1 MKGLGKKEAC
11 QFLSRIK
18 FISVSTVLDKI
29 FSFQS
34 KSTSHMK
41 KKEKKKKNKHIVNQ
55 QRNKLI

>member
-1 MKGLGKKEAC
+1 MKGLGKKRAC

-41 KKEKKKKNKHIVNQ
+41 KEGKKKKNQAHSQPTK
-55 QRNKLI
+55 K